1 MSRQR
6 PVLYFLFVA
15 IVTFLH
21 ATTAT
26 FAADIAVAVEGKSTP
41 EVCAEKDNIEINFSS
56 PVVRKFRIE
65 AVHPAYIGM
74 IARDRYL
81 PDYTSCNMPRGEE
94 FAAGA
99 QRVTFFETPRFWLVG
114 YRMPEFWRP
123 GSVPVRVGTRV
134 EQGFHLIQFW
144 MRYRER
150 AEEVLVFYPPD
161 GYWRMR
167 PLPPGDL
174 RWTAYGSSFLVGP
187 VETVDRPIVVLDEV
201 AFDPDKRSF
210 TLKLRRGGAARLSF
224 AAVDEDHF
232 ALDVAFEG
240 DLPRNLPFTSLRSM
254 YATIENADASRIA
267 WRDLKSQGWSEAPI
281 MDFKSATASEVWLGR
296 HVASRHNL
304 SAPDLIVNR
313 FADPAAP

>member
-1 MSRQR
+1 MSRLR
-6 PVLYFLFVA
+6 CILYFLFVA
-15 IVTFLH
+15 VGVFLH
-21 ATTAT
+21 GATAT
-26 FAADIAVAVEGKSTP
+26 FAAEIAVSVEGRSTP
-41 EVCAEKDNIEINFSS
+41 EVCAEKDNVEIDFSS
-56 PVVRKFRIE
+56 PAVRRFRIE

-81 PDYTSCNMPRGEE
+81 PDYTSCNMARGTE
-94 FAAGA
+94 FAANA
-99 QRVTFFETPRFWLVG
+99 QRVTFYETPRFWLTG
-114 YRMPEFWRP
+114 YRMPDFWRP
-123 GSVPVRVGTRV
+123 GAVPVRVGARV

-167 PLPPGDL
+167 PLPPGDM

-187 VETVDRPIVVLDEV
+187 VEIADRPIVALDEIV
-201 AFDPDKRSF
+201 FDPEKRSF
-210 TLKLRRGGAARLSF
+210 TLKFKRGGSATLSF
-224 AAVDEDHF
+224 AALDEDHV
-232 ALDVAFEG
+232 ALDVSLSG
-240 DLPRNLPFTSLRSM
+240 DIPRNLPFASLRSM
-254 YATIENADASRIA
+254 YATTENADASRIA
-267 WRDLKSQGWSEAPI
+267 WRDLKSTGWTEAPI

-313 FADPAAP
+313 FADTAAP